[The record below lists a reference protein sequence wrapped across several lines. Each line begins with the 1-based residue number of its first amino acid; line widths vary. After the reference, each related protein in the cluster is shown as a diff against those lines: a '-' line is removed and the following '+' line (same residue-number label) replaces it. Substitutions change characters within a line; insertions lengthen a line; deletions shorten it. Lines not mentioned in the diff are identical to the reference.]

1 MVASAEKLDSLLSRD
16 EIDYG
21 YLFPYRDDVPV
32 VGDNHPFFN
41 IEHLLSDVMSAVTSE
56 RYIGWAAKVLLNLDL
71 FPMQIAQLRFLWR
84 TARPILVASRGSGK
98 SFLLAVYALMR
109 AMLDPGAKIVIV
121 GAGFRQAKVVFNYVE
136 SIWNNAP
143 ILRDIC
149 GGNRGRPKTSVD
161 SCYCRVGP
169 SFICAIPMGDGSKI
183 RGLRATV
190 VIADE
195 FGSISEEI
203 FDTVVQ
209 GFAAT
214 HKSPVDEARRLA
226 TVARLKGLGIP
237 DQMGQVLAGGK
248 ISYNQ
253 IIYSGTASYAFNHFA
268 KRHDLWR
275 AIIKSRGDRR
285 KLLKLFGSDVGVPE
299 GFDWRDFGIMRIP
312 YTCVQPG
319 LLDSKQL
326 ASAQMSMPRN
336 VFLMEYASV
345 FVSDSDGYYKRS
357 MLESCTPRPGM
368 PIHTVDGPVEF
379 TPAMNGDP
387 DRKYV
392 MGIDPASEMDNLAIV
407 VAEAWGSHARIVYCW
422 SVNKPEFERRKQSGL
437 ATSDDYYAYCC
448 SKVRELCR
456 AFKIVRIEMD
466 SQGGGYPIAEM
477 LRNTRIIA
485 AGERP
490 IYEVVDRENPT
501 SLDGASDGPHILHLV
516 HPSTEWNTQA
526 NYSMHKGF
534 ETRKLFFPCFD
545 TVKMQAS
552 LSAEKAVGR
561 TVDTYEDCVMEIEAL
576 KDEIC
581 LISITETAGG
591 KPKFGLPGR
600 SEATSAHRG
609 TRLKKDRYSALLMAY
624 RYVYDED
631 IAGQST
637 HGIDYDDVVGNM
649 GKVTD
654 VPGGPMYRGPGVGR
668 MRNAAEYLTGEMG
681 FGYLKHKA
689 GS

>member
-1 MVASAEKLDSLLSRD
+1 
-16 EIDYG
+16 
-21 YLFPYRDDVPV
+21 
-32 VGDNHPFFN
+32 
-41 IEHLLSDVMSAVTSE
+41 
-56 RYIGWAAKVLLNLDL
+56 
-71 FPMQIAQLRFLWR
+71 
-84 TARPILVASRGSGK
+84 
-98 SFLLAVYALMR
+98 
-109 AMLDPGAKIVIV
+109 
-121 GAGFRQAKVVFNYVE
+121 
-136 SIWNNAP
+136 
-143 ILRDIC
+143 
-149 GGNRGRPKTSVD
+149 
-161 SCYCRVGP
+161 
-169 SFICAIPMGDGSKI
+169 
-183 RGLRATV
+183 
-190 VIADE
+190 
-195 FGSISEEI
+195 
-203 FDTVVQ
+203 
-209 GFAAT
+209 
-214 HKSPVDEARRLA
+214 
-226 TVARLKGLGIP
+226 
-237 DQMGQVLAGGK
+237 
-248 ISYNQ
+248 
-253 IIYSGTASYAFNHFA
+253 
-268 KRHDLWR
+268 
-275 AIIKSRGDRR
+275 
-285 KLLKLFGSDVGVPE
+285 
-299 GFDWRDFGIMRIP
+299 
-312 YTCVQPG
+312 
-319 LLDSKQL
+319 
-326 ASAQMSMPRN
+326 
-336 VFLMEYASV
+336 
-345 FVSDSDGYYKRS
+345 
-357 MLESCTPRPGM
+357 
-368 PIHTVDGPVEF
+368 
-379 TPAMNGDP
+379 
-387 DRKYV
+387 
-392 MGIDPASEMDNLAIV
+392 
-407 VAEAWGSHARIVYCW
+407 
-422 SVNKPEFERRKQSGL
+422 
-437 ATSDDYYAYCC
+437 
-448 SKVRELCR
+448 
-456 AFKIVRIEMD
+456 MD